1 MVSACHIQREQFYQ
15 TNALESYH
23 RNDGGGDVGKIGT
36 EWQERKQVFADIPS
50 PPLPRPREINTLWT
64 ISELTTKQNSTPQT
78 KTWMLRQSPFSYSPL
93 WQRLRSTGSLVVHGC
108 GHVSLSSV
116 SREDGVSAEQGLRAP
131 WPFSSQLT
139 LSNTTLF
146 WLPRRKNQCDE
157 ESQAC
162 FELHCKGRSPE
173 AAVPGGSALP
183 LRPFWRFATG
193 NVVMKAWFP
202 FELRLPGEGERLRK
216 ELSCWNLP
224 GLLRWQRGER
234 GSGHASSLCLL
245 RMLRENQE
253 EKKKGRFHGSL
264 FSLALIRKG
273 VNYDLIK
280 RLKFL
285 LVKD

>member
-64 ISELTTKQNSTPQT
+64 ISELTTKQNSPPQT

-157 ESQAC
+157 ESQA
-162 FELHCKGRSPE
+162 FFNYTAKAG
-173 AAVPGGSALP
+173 ALRQQCLAGLLCLSGHSEGLRLGMLSWTHGFP
-183 LRPFWRFATG
+183 LNSGFQEKG
-193 NVVMKAWFP
+193 NVW
-202 FELRLPGEGERLRK
+202 ER
-216 ELSCWNLP
+216 N
-224 GLLRWQRGER
+224 
-234 GSGHASSLCLL
+234 CLAGTCL
-245 RMLRENQE
+245 DFWD
-253 EKKKGRFHGSL
+253 G
-264 FSLALIRKG
+264 KG
-273 VNYDLIK
+273 VREDQVMQAHCACWGCSGKTRRRRK
-280 RLKFL
+280 RVASMAASFP
-285 LVKD
+285 